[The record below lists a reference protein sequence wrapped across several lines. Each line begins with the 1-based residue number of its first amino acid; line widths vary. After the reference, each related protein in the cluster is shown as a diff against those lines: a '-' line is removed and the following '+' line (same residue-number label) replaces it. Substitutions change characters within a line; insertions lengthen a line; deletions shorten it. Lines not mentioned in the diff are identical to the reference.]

1 MRETLNI
8 LERLVLA
15 AYLLIN
21 GQAPESP
28 SVWAVVEILG
38 HRRHVGRVTPVRH
51 LGAPWLRVE
60 ELQRDGGFVTF
71 LYPERALF
79 AGPHPMSEDDVRAEV
94 LGEEEYSSCKVF
106 SAPSARPGRCAM
118 CGADEATHQHRVL
131 IDRVLTA
138 LGRGDEEP
146 DLTLDGEGEG
156 ARILDVE
163 WYGRRLHPD
172 KWALLVAAGLPI
184 YPWAAAS
191 SSWSPPHPRT
201 LADMLVSVLRPGL
214 KWNECAHLERE
225 WETAIESWSPEERRE
240 VMTWIGT
247 RDEVAKP
254 ARVEQLEAAQ
264 SAEEVSHV

>member
-60 ELQRDGGFVTF
+60 ELQRDGSFETF

-106 SAPSARPGRCAM
+106 EAPSARPGRCAM

-131 IDRVLTA
+131 
-138 LGRGDEEP
+138 
-146 DLTLDGEGEG
+146 
-156 ARILDVE
+156 
-163 WYGRRLHPD
+163 
-172 KWALLVAAGLPI
+172 
-184 YPWAAAS
+184 AAAS

>member
-60 ELQRDGGFVTF
+60 ELQRDGSFETF

-106 SAPSARPGRCAM
+106 EAPSARPGRCAM

-131 IDRVLTA
+131 
-138 LGRGDEEP
+138 
-146 DLTLDGEGEG
+146 
-156 ARILDVE
+156 
-163 WYGRRLHPD
+163 
-172 KWALLVAAGLPI
+172 
-184 YPWAAAS
+184 AAAS

-201 LADMLVSVLRPGL
+201 LADMLVSVLRPEL

-254 ARVEQLEAAQ
+254 ARVEQLKAAQ